1 MVNRMHKSKLG
12 FTLIELLVVLAILA
26 TLLTIAVP
34 RYFGSVDKAKEASLK
49 QNLLVLRDAIDKYH
63 TDNGEYPNSLEAL
76 AQGRYIRFIPEDPI
90 TQSKETWIL
99 LKPTGEDD
107 GESKLIYDVRS
118 GAPGNSRDGI
128 PYANW

>member
-1 MVNRMHKSKLG
+1 MYKRKHG

-34 RYFGSVDKAKEASLK
+34 RYFSSVDSAKEASLK

-63 TDNGEYPNSLEAL
+63 LDNGEYPNSLEAL
-76 AQGRYIRFIPEDPI
+76 AQGRYIRFVPEDPI
-90 TQSKETWIL
+90 TQSKESWVLI
-99 LKPTGEDD
+99 KPQGEDE
-107 GESKLIYDVRS
+107 ESKLIYDVRS
-118 GAPGNSRDGI
+118 GAPGNSRDGE